1 MKTKTFPLRR
11 LPRKLALI
19 SLLIIFAMSALQASA
34 LITPAAA
41 ANNRS
46 ELDTSLPAQMRGIS
60 PLVNPLRLNKQIPE
74 TLHVTND
81 VMPFTL
87 YVTASKDTWVN
98 QDLPNAN
105 YGLDADMTVGQVT
118 GDVDQ
123 AMPLIWFDLTE
134 LPSDAVIISATLSLY
149 APNPPTHSFF
159 AQPQAI
165 SSSWVENVVTWNTRP
180 SRTSFFDPAI
190 EIQDASWT
198 DFDVSRTVQA
208 WVDLEVLNY
217 GIALKPITGINAYQS
232 FATRSSATPPE
243 LAIAYTRRAILT
255 PTADT
260 WVGVAQ
266 PSTPHGAENTILASS
281 AIAPY
286 QEAQALLDFDLSELP
301 ENIQVNSATLTLYS
315 VPNRSLNETLVAD
328 IYADAIL
335 SNWNEATTTWNTR
348 PTSYYLAD
356 PPTEYNV
363 AGYTHANVTNIAQSW
378 VDGSLVPYGIL
389 LRVDPASVNA
399 TYSFWSRE
407 LSNPPRLAIEY
418 SSAPPVC
425 HPITSVSVSGASGGL
440 TGMVYSFAAVTFPV
454 DADPPDAISWQV
466 TGYPDPLDGETVDL
480 SWTTPG
486 EKSIQVTVSH
496 CGGTTT
502 TTHTITISEPPPTC
516 LVPITAVA
524 LSGPTLVATGQSVD
538 YTANTIPY
546 NATDPVTF
554 NWAATDQPPTTYT
567 TDLNHSE
574 ESYLWNEVGY
584 KTITVT
590 AQNCGGTVTAYQG
603 VNVVDPATLPDL
615 LVSSVGVDHINQ
627 RINYVVH
634 NQGSSTAPAGFYV
647 AIKQGPNTVAVEP
660 FPTSLR
666 AGEIAVGMVD
676 YIWSCGQTTAT
687 IEVIADWDDAVM
699 ESDETNNGWTDSWAC
714 DQEPPAFVID
724 PYITDE
730 TETAATVRWTMNEDC
745 HSWIEYGTS
754 PYNQALTK
762 DGSLGYQTNH
772 VVRLSSLS
780 AGTTYYARAFCEDE
794 AGLVSNSAAVA
805 FETEPPGSGP
815 PTIRSLDVQPYPEG
829 MYEFWQVMVELEN
842 DLFMERVT
850 CEMDGTLLGTVYDA
864 DTSGSYP
871 LYYVY
876 LSPAQLGLTREAFFG
891 WHTFTCTAYRQD
903 PTAHSTLVKN
913 ISISGDSTARVKLGI
928 QDPHPHHK
936 IYTSGTAVPGG
947 YELDILLRAAAYE
960 WACTGSGFS
969 DWPTVPPGLSAV
981 DCDYLTPQAMDAVT
995 LSIDGV
1001 LRENLTPAPGEY
1013 LLSLTPDIGG
1023 LLLGEH
1029 EIQVVATQ
1037 GDTIIEA
1044 SRTFIVEHGEA
1055 GLEVNRTIRREG
1067 NTFKVTLEMQ
1077 NLGSGTA
1084 FVMGIEDMLI
1094 GMQPILKQDTTA
1106 DGQGYEVR
1114 VTDNEFVNDNSGA
1127 RRQTLY
1133 IDPDSYFFEIPS
1145 GDSLSVD
1152 FVVVPILLQY
1162 PRTPEIGGSYWDE
1175 TKLFVWDAVA
1185 GITAETFDLSNTLV
1199 NDPTYGMLALEN
1211 AVANAFAEADYVI
1224 VTFPS
1229 RVYALLTDTTP
1240 DPNAERLFSNMAK
1253 LAALENGVLGF
1264 PYWPGVNNLDD
1275 LIEPDGWWAQALN
1288 PVFNEVDHGYVLLV
1302 GETEIVASNYADSS
1316 NFWTYAG
1323 IPDHVNDTDLYYAN
1337 TRGETARPELVVGR
1351 VIGNGLNELNTYLE
1365 RVIGTKTGGNLPFG
1379 YGYAYVTNGNG
1390 EGEWTFQDDAEEV
1403 DDILDNYF
1411 ENSTWINFMNDDSA
1425 AQLAYHQTYL
1435 PNRDLILYR
1444 GHGNIDQWDD
1454 GLLASQLL
1462 NHTVNLGDTTPVV
1475 FAAACSTGDYESQND
1490 NNIAEQFL
1498 LHGAGIYIGATGL
1511 SERWANSDAF
1521 FWFFPQ
1527 WVDGDSIGQGLNQL
1541 KRKIWDWDGVFDHR
1555 KLWAFQYNL
1564 YGDPKYGRID
1574 PPLVLAPN
1582 LLTDDTLFVSET
1594 VDGVNLRVY
1603 LPELEIKQIDS
1614 KDVPHLPGGGTL
1626 SDLGTYPVP
1635 VWTTSVDIPAGQQV
1649 QDVQLT
1655 SRGNPTAFGNLD
1667 LPVVTAE
1674 TDCTCSTSKTAA
1686 PASPTVDGWYPQ
1698 QEQVYDWT
1706 VEDGANGSST
1716 VYITLFPFNYNAASG
1731 DALYYRAFQFAVETI
1746 ESAVT
1751 IDSLSAAP
1759 EATGWRDRM
1768 DINLVVNSAV
1778 PQRKVVVQGRIQAW
1792 GTGEI
1797 LGGLPLQ
1804 TLHNLVGTATEVLTW
1819 NTRDY
1824 PAGDYMIV
1832 VDLLNSSGLLLDTA
1846 VTEVHLGQ
1854 IGAQL
1859 NSLAANQ
1866 EYFSPGDQVQL
1877 SMQVENTG
1885 TVPIDGTAVFLIQES
1900 SGLTVT
1906 QILTATVIGLEP
1918 GEVNNKRVTWDTTRA
1933 ANVNYRVVGYFK
1945 FNSQISEPRELV
1957 LYQPRVYLPIVIS
1970 P

>member
-1 MKTKTFPLRR
+1 MNTQSFSI
-11 LPRKLALI
+11 RKLTRSLALI
-19 SLLIIFAMSALQASA
+19 ALLIIFFAINFQASA
-34 LITPAAA
+34 LIAFTPK
-41 ANNRS
+41 S
-46 ELDTSLPAQMRGIS
+46 S
-60 PLVNPLRLNKQIPE
+60 PPTLVTALGSKETPE
-74 TLHVTND
+74 VVQLTND
-81 VMPFTL
+81 VVPFTL
-87 YVTASKDTWVN
+87 SATAGKDTWVN

-123 AMPLIWFDLTE
+123 AMPLIWFDLTG
-134 LPSDAVIISATLSLY
+134 LPADAVIISATLSLY
-149 APNPPTHSFF
+149 APNPPTQSFF
-159 AQPQAI
+159 AQPQAL

-190 EIQDASWT
+190 EIQDAGWT

-208 WVDLEVLNY
+208 WVDQEVLNY

-232 FATRSSATPPE
+232 FTTRSSETPPE

-266 PSTPHGAENTILASS
+266 PSTPHGAENTLITSS
-281 AIAPY
+281 EIAAY
-286 QEAQALLDFDLSELP
+286 QEAQALLDFDLSNLP
-301 ENIQVNSATLTLYS
+301 ENIQVISATLTLYS
-315 VPNRSLNETLVAD
+315 IPNLSLNETLVAD
-328 IYADAIL
+328 IYANAIL
-335 SNWNEATTTWNTR
+335 STWNEATTTWNTR
-348 PTSYYLAD
+348 PSSYYLAD
-356 PPTEYNV
+356 SPTEYNV

-378 VDGSLVPYGIL
+378 VDGSLAPYGIL
-389 LRVDPASVNA
+389 LRVDPASPSA

-418 SSAPPVC
+418 SPAPPVC
-425 HPITSVSVSGASGGL
+425 YPITSVSVNGASGGL
-440 TGMVYSFAAVTFPV
+440 TGTVYSFAAVTFPV

-466 TGYPDPLDGETVDL
+466 TGYPDALDGETVDL
-480 SWTTPG
+480 SWATPG
-486 EKSIQVTVSH
+486 EKSLQVTVSH

-516 LVPITAVA
+516 PIPITAVA

-574 ESYLWNEVGY
+574 ESYLWNEAGY

-590 AQNCGGTVTAYQG
+590 AKNCGGTVTAYQG

-647 AIKQGPNTVAVEP
+647 AIKQGTNTMAVEP

-666 AGEIAVGMVD
+666 SGEIAVGMVD
-676 YIWSCGQTTAT
+676 YIWSCAQTTAT
-687 IEVIADWDDAVM
+687 IEVLADWDDDVM
-699 ESDETNNGWTDSWAC
+699 ESNETNNAWTDSWAC
-714 DQEPPAFVID
+714 DQQPPAFVLE

-730 TETAATVRWTMNEDC
+730 TETAVTVRWSMNEAC
-745 HSWIEYGTS
+745 RAWVEYGTS
-754 PYNQALTK
+754 PYSAGQTQ
-762 DGSLGYQTNH
+762 DGSPDYQTTH
-772 VVRLSSLS
+772 AVRLSGLS
-780 AGTTYYARAFCEDE
+780 AGATYYARAFCEDE
-794 AGLVSNSAAVA
+794 AGLVANSAAVT

-842 DLFMERVT
+842 DLLMERVT
-850 CEMDGTLLGTVYDA
+850 CQMDGTLLGTVYDA
-864 DTSGSYP
+864 DTSGPYP

-876 LSPAQLGLTREAFFG
+876 LSPAQLGLTRDAFFG
-891 WHTFTCTAYRQD
+891 QHTFTCTAYRQD
-903 PTAHSTLVKN
+903 PTAHSAITEN
-913 ISISGDSTARVKLGI
+913 FTISGDSTSRLKLGI

-960 WACTGSGFS
+960 WDCTGSGFS

-981 DCDYLTPQAMDAVT
+981 DCDNLTPQAMDSVT

-1001 LRENLTPAPGEY
+1001 LQENLTPAPGEY
-1013 LLSLTPDIGG
+1013 LHSVAPDIGG

-1055 GLEVNRTIRREG
+1055 NLEMSRTIRREE
-1067 NTFKVTLEMQ
+1067 NTFKITLEVQ
-1077 NLGSGTA
+1077 NLGSGPA
-1084 FVMGIEDMLI
+1084 YVMGIEDMLI

-1106 DGQGYEVR
+1106 GGQSYEVR

-1133 IDPDSYFFEIPS
+1133 IDPDGYFFEIPP
-1145 GDSLSVD
+1145 GDSLSID

-1162 PRTPEIGGSYWDE
+1162 PRTPEIGGSYWHE
-1175 TKLFVWDAVA
+1175 TKLIVWDAIT

-1199 NDPTYGMLALEN
+1199 NDPTYGMLPLEN
-1211 AVANAFAEADYVI
+1211 AVANAFYQADYVI
-1224 VTFPS
+1224 VTYPA

-1264 PYWPGVNNLDD
+1264 PYWSDVNTLDN

-1302 GETEIVASNYADSS
+1302 GEMEIVASNYADSS
-1316 NFWTYAG
+1316 NFATYAG
-1323 IPDHVNDTDLYYAN
+1323 IPDHVHDTDLFYAN

-1351 VIGNGLNELNTYLE
+1351 VIGNSLSGLNTYLE
-1365 RVIGTKTGGNLPFG
+1365 RIIGTFTGENWPFDN
-1379 YGYAYVTNGNG
+1379 GYAYVTNGNG
-1390 EGEWTFQDDAEEV
+1390 GGEWTFQDDAETV
-1403 DDILDNYF
+1403 DDMLDNLF
-1411 ENSTWINFMNDDSA
+1411 VESIWINFIGDGRDS
-1425 AQLAYHQTYL
+1425 QLAYHTALMPY
-1435 PNRDLILYR
+1435 RDLILYR
-1444 GHGNIDQWDD
+1444 GHGNVDQWDN
-1454 GLLASQLL
+1454 GLLTSDLH
-1462 NHTVNLGDTTPVV
+1462 NNLVTLGETTPVV
-1475 FAAACSTGDYESQND
+1475 FAAACKTGDYESGD
-1490 NNIAEQFL
+1490 DANIAEYFL
-1498 LHGAGIYIGATGL
+1498 KRGAGIYIGATEI

-1521 FWFFPQ
+1521 FWFLPQ
-1527 WVDGDSIGQGLNQL
+1527 WVDGDSVGQALNQL

-1555 KLWAFQYNL
+1555 KLWAFEYNL
-1564 YGDPKYGRID
+1564 YGDPKYGRFSTVQTTAT
-1574 PPLVLAPN
+1574 PPPADNTLLVEEAVNGL
-1582 LLTDDTLFVSET
+1582 
-1594 VDGVNLRVY
+1594 NLRIY
-1603 LPELEIKQIDS
+1603 LPELEINQVEHKDMPQI
-1614 KDVPHLPGGGTL
+1614 PGGGRL
-1626 SDLGTYPVP
+1626 SELGSYPVP
-1635 VWTTSVDIPAGQQV
+1635 VWTLSVDIAAGQQV

-1655 SRGNPTAFGNLD
+1655 GRGNPTAFGNLD
-1667 LPVVTAE
+1667 LPVVTVE
-1674 TDCTCSTSKTAA
+1674 TDCACPTGKTTA
-1686 PASPTVDGWYPQ
+1686 PTTPAVDGWYPQ
-1698 QEQVYDWT
+1698 QEQVYKWV
-1706 VEDGANGSST
+1706 VEEGANGSST
-1716 VYITLFPFNYNAASG
+1716 VYITLYPFNYNAATG
-1731 DALYYRAFQFAVETI
+1731 DALYYRAFQFTVETM
-1746 ESAVT
+1746 ESAVS
-1751 IDSLSAAP
+1751 IDSLSAP
-1759 EATGWRDRM
+1759 SGVLNPQEVV
-1768 DINLVVNSAV
+1768 DINLVVNAASSL
-1778 PQRKVVVQGRIQAW
+1778 REVVVQGRIQAW
-1792 GTGEI
+1792 GTGEV

-1804 TLHNLVGTATEVLTW
+1804 TLHNVGGITSVDLAWDTDGYT
-1819 NTRDY
+1819 
-1824 PAGDYMIV
+1824 AGDYMIV
-1832 VDLLNSSGLLLDTA
+1832 VDLLNTFGQLLDTA
-1846 VTEVHLGQ
+1846 VTEVHLGHSA
-1854 IGAQL
+1854 AQL
-1859 NSLAANQ
+1859 NAFAVNQ
-1866 EYFSPGDQVQL
+1866 EYFAPGDDL
-1877 SMQVENTG
+1877 TFAMQIENTG
-1885 TVPIDGTAVFLIQES
+1885 TTTLDGTAVFLIQES
-1900 SGLTVT
+1900 PGLTTT
-1906 QILTATVIGLEP
+1906 QIFTATVTGFAP
-1918 GEVNNKRVTWDTTRA
+1918 GAVTNKRATWDTTGA
-1933 ANVNYRVVGYFK
+1933 TSNNYRVVGYFK
-1945 FNSQISEPRELV
+1945 FDSQITEPRELN
-1957 LYQPRVYLPIVIS
+1957 LYRPRIFLPVVIA